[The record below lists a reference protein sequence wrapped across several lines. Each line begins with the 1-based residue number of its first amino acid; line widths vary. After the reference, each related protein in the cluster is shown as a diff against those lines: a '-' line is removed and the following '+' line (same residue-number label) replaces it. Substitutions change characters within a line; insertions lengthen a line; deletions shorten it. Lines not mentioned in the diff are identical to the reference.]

1 MHRDCLSLAFLKPN
15 SNSGQVVNNLQG
27 IINDKPL
34 YSILKICR
42 QHLLAVLDLLM
53 VSIIV
58 VLNLQFVHIIVGY
71 NLATPLHEPLLA
83 DQVEHARFRRGLH
96 AQGQHAGTSLPFLLA
111 KLTAHLKRLYYQIKR
126 NRVRSPQPKPR
137 EREKGLTD

>member
-15 SNSGQVVNNLQG
+15 SNRGQVVNNLQG
-27 IINDKPL
+27 IVNDKPL

-71 NLATPLHEPLLA
+71 NLATPFHELLLA
-83 DQVEHARFRRGLH
+83 DQVEHAGFRRGLH
-96 AQGQHAGTSLPFLLA
+96 AQGQHASVSLALLLA
-111 KLTAHLKRLYYQIKR
+111 HLADHLKSLCKR
-126 NRVRSPQPKPR
+126 
-137 EREKGLTD
+137 